1 MCGKHYVQFTR
12 GSFVM
17 LSILQKTKPT
27 ALNILVYLDM
37 QERRKSGDLCGHG
50 NNNKLLIT
58 FVKEK
63 EFGCV

>member
-1 MCGKHYVQFTR
+1 
-12 GSFVM
+12 M